1 VERTAII
8 IQKIS
13 IGKKMEDLI
22 LKMNNKEFHSHCVE
36 NDDCAVLINNKP
48 FQVELLKE
56 LSNNVYSFSVNQK
69 LYFATIDFSSA
80 EKKVDIIMD
89 GMSYS
94 IDITDA
100 TKKLL
105 EKYLKESGALNNN
118 TEFTIKAP
126 MPGMIVKVLVSVG
139 AEVKEGDKLVI
150 VEAMKMENVLK
161 SPVTGKVKSISA
173 NEGTA
178 VDKNTVLIE
187 LEPLNE

>member
-1 VERTAII
+1 
-8 IQKIS
+8 
-13 IGKKMEDLI
+13 
-22 LKMNNKEFHSHCVE
+22 
-36 NDDCAVLINNKP
+36 
-48 FQVELLKE
+48 
-56 LSNNVYSFSVNQK
+56 
-69 LYFATIDFSSA
+69 
-80 EKKVDIIMD
+80 MD